1 MGGVFS
7 WLSNKKQMF
16 GRRNKLGLN
25 LQQILSS
32 AVWPFKCKIIAR
44 LKQFGHAKCSDSRVF
59 SVLYGRDTIKIKGC
73 EQRAS
78 ITVIMWDQLHFLS
91 PMVFLKR
98 WVDREVEKEKLLKVS
113 ALPSGGSNV
122 CSRDEGLFFPPDCSF
137 NDFHVK
143 MWLAQLNLCKIQYA
157 H

>member
-1 MGGVFS
+1 MPAQFPLKSVGGVFS
-7 WLSNKKQMF
+7 WLPNKKQMF
-16 GRRNKLGLN
+16 GRRNTLGLN

-44 LKQFGHAKCSDSRVF
+44 LKQSGRAKHSDSGVF
-59 SVLYGRDTIKIKGC
+59 SVLYEKDTIKMKGC

-98 WVDREVEKEKLLKVS
+98 WVNREVEKLLKVS
-113 ALPSGGSNV
+113 DLPSGRSNV
-122 CSRDEGLFFPPDCSF
+122 CSGGGVLFFSSKLLF
-137 NDFHVK
+137 
-143 MWLAQLNLCKIQYA
+143 
-157 H
+157 